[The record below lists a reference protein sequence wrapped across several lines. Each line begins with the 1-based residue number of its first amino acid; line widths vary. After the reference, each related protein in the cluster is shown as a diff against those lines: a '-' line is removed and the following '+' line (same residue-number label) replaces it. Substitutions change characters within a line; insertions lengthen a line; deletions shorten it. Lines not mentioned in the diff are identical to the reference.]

1 MLEKVIVIGSPGAG
15 KSTFSRRLRDI
26 TGLPL
31 YYLDMIW
38 HKPDR
43 TNISKEEFDSR
54 LNDIISREKWIV
66 DGNYQRTVEMRIKAC
81 DTVFLLDYPLEV
93 CLSGAASRVGIKREE
108 MPWVENELDP
118 EFRQFIIDFQSKKL
132 PEIYAFLEKYGEG
145 REIIIF
151 RSRQESEEWLEKIEQ
166 GVRFNVK
173 GNNDMR

>member
-15 KSTFSRRLRDI
+15 KSTFSRRLRDV

-43 TNISKEEFDSR
+43 TTISREEFDNR
-54 LNDIISREKWIV
+54 LNDIISHEKWLI
-66 DGNYQRTVEMRIKAC
+66 DGNYQRTIEIRMKAC

-93 CLSGAASRVGIKREE
+93 CLSGAASRVGIEREE

-118 EFRQFIIDFQSKKL
+118 EFRQFIIDFQTVKL
-132 PEIYAFLEKYGEG
+132 PQIYALLEKYREG
-145 REIIIF
+145 REVIIF
-151 RSRQESEEWLEKIEQ
+151 KSRQESEEWLNNA
-166 GVRFNVK
+166 VLK
-173 GNNDMR
+173 GE